1 MRGSRGGGV
10 DLGGKG
16 RTAATAKVLLSAAS
30 RCSRY
35 TEHGTE
41 AAHGPPRRTVRC
53 AQCANPESTVTRR
66 GHYTNR
72 PAAPRLQRPP
82 ARSTEVDAACTSG
95 ADVSC
100 STLWIGLHASQQAER
115 PAYSVLVSVFDAVS
129 TLHQLGSNGGVRPPH
144 AASAALVQW
153 RAGTTPIRHLYHGP
167 AALCA
172 HTRDVQPRGCELA
185 SSCSYWACTPTDI
198 GTWTGSAD
206 RLIAAGL
213 VVVLSQCNSTAVGAW
228 RTRALALA
236 SQSAHS
242 PRSVSV
248 LGRANMC

>member
-1 MRGSRGGGV
+1 MGLRPRTGRRVAQWDAHSARILSR
-10 DLGGKG
+10 
-16 RTAATAKVLLSAAS
+16 R
-30 RCSRY
+30 
-35 TEHGTE
+35 
-41 AAHGPPRRTVRC
+41 
-53 AQCANPESTVTRR
+53 VTRR

-82 ARSTEVDAACTSG
+82 ARSAEVDAACTSG
-95 ADVSC
+95 AEVSC

-115 PAYSVLVSVFDAVS
+115 PAYSVLWSVFDAVS

-248 LGRANMC
+248 LGRANTC